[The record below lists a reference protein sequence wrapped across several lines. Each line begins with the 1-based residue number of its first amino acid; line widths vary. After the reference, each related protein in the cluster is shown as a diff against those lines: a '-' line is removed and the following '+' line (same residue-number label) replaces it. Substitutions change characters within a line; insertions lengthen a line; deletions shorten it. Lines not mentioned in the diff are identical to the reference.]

1 MIKFTKRRNIIYIFQ
16 FTLWT
21 YARVLIKLLIN
32 LLFKLNRSSLL
43 CFLKF
48 FGQLSSGII
57 VYRYQS
63 KYLRKKGNAQ
73 KNNIMLI
80 NTRTTENEQIK
91 TNKFKIYL
99 LLFFA
104 GFFDFVQYIMAYFYI
119 VQISNIS
126 PSLDS
131 RLYSFLV
138 ICNFLTY
145 RYLLHFKIFKHQKF
159 SLILIFICLIITI
172 ASEYGFQNINEFFTY
187 NKFTESLLL
196 ILIEY
201 FILSMT
207 DIIDKYLLEFESIDP
222 FYIIIIEGIFGSIFS
237 LLFFIIENPLE
248 DLRKVYN
255 SSSILSFCFF
265 IFLLFLFYLFNA
277 LASPFRIMV
286 NKLYSPMVITLSDY
300 FLNPIYI
307 VINFFTDDFKSKE
320 GQNIFYFV
328 INLFLSSIT
337 AFCTCIYNEFIVLFC
352 FGLEKDTHDQIT
364 KRSLKEEIEI
374 SEILIE
380 TQKDEESNSN
390 EDKNET
396 YKIYV

>member
-32 LLFKLNRSSLL
+32 LLFKLNRSSLI

-63 KYLRKKGNAQ
+63 KYLRKKGNAP

-80 NTRTTENEQIK
+80 NTRTSENEQIK

-138 ICNFLTY
+138 I
-145 RYLLHFKIFKHQKF
+145 
-159 SLILIFICLIITI
+159 
-172 ASEYGFQNINEFFTY
+172 
-187 NKFTESLLL
+187 
-196 ILIEY
+196 
-201 FILSMT
+201 
-207 DIIDKYLLEFESIDP
+207 
-222 FYIIIIEGIFGSIFS
+222 
-237 LLFFIIENPLE
+237 
-248 DLRKVYN
+248 
-255 SSSILSFCFF
+255 
-265 IFLLFLFYLFNA
+265 
-277 LASPFRIMV
+277 
-286 NKLYSPMVITLSDY
+286 
-300 FLNPIYI
+300 
-307 VINFFTDDFKSKE
+307 
-320 GQNIFYFV
+320 
-328 INLFLSSIT
+328 
-337 AFCTCIYNEFIVLFC
+337 
-352 FGLEKDTHDQIT
+352 
-364 KRSLKEEIEI
+364 
-374 SEILIE
+374 
-380 TQKDEESNSN
+380 
-390 EDKNET
+390 
-396 YKIYV
+396 